1 MSVVSD
7 GGKTLKEFSISE
19 VGPDEV
25 KMNETKSAH
34 WLECFIPFL
43 SNVSQIKNKIGAIN
57 HKWTTTTI
65 KIAVDPFAQGE
76 QRITYHGERIYP
88 NKFMK
93 EKESIVLKEFKHIG
107 RGRDRR
113 GDYIEIM
120 ETQAIAAYLANEFNK
135 IAPPGSKEI
144 QFLHV
149 RSMVNLI
156 FLGLDK
162 RFWNNRIVRK
172 PRV

>member
-1 MSVVSD
+1 M
-7 GGKTLKEFSISE
+7 KEFSISE

-76 QRITYHGERIYP
+76 QRITYHRERIYP
-88 NKFMK
+88 NKLIK
-93 EKESIVLKEFKHIG
+93 GKESIVLKELKYIG

-113 GDYIEIM
+113 VDYIEIM
-120 ETQAIAAYLANEFNK
+120 ETQAIAAYLENELNK
-135 IAPPGSKEI
+135 IAPPGTKEI
-144 QFLHV
+144 QSLHV
-149 RSMVNLI
+149 RNVVN
-156 FLGLDK
+156 
-162 RFWNNRIVRK
+162 
-172 PRV
+172 

>member
-1 MSVVSD
+1 MSIVSD

-25 KMNETKSAH
+25 KMNETKSAD

-43 SNVSQIKNKIGAIN
+43 SSVSQIKNKIGAIN

-120 ETQAIAAYLANEFNK
+120 GTQAIAAYLANEFNK